1 MLDKGLSEKRALELR
16 EKFGENVIPFKEE
29 ATWLSIFLSQ
39 FKSPLIYIVTFCGLL
54 SLVFKEYFD
63 ALLITFVVIVNVLM
77 GFFQEY
83 NAKKTLTALRKI
95 LKPKTIVIRDGQKK
109 EVEVKELV
117 PGDLIALGS
126 GDRIPADGKLIE
138 GVNFLVNEAIL
149 TGEEEAVTKNE
160 KEGNNLLFMGTTVI
174 SGRGV
179 METIKTGKETEMGK
193 IGKSLAEIKEEKTPL
208 QIKLE
213 IFAKNLTFIIL
224 LACLFI
230 FILGV
235 FHKENPFEIFKM
247 AVILSIA
254 AIPEGLPIAITIIL
268 ALGMRRILKRN
279 GLVKTLLSIET
290 LGSTSVICT
299 DKTGTLTEGKMKV
312 LKTDFLDK
320 DKALLAL
327 TLNNEQRS
335 SVEVAIWE
343 YVKNEKEFN
352 PQEIFD
358 QTKRIYEEPF
368 DSEKKYSMTINE
380 LEGREV
386 AFLMGAP
393 EIIISFCQ
401 ILNEDKNKI
410 LEEIEKWAD
419 EGLRVLGV
427 AFKEKGDLGE
437 KKDFS
442 WLGLI
447 GIVDPIRKE
456 AKEAILTAR
465 RAGIKVKIVTGDYR
479 KTAERV
485 AKNLGFKLEPKNI
498 LEGPELE
505 VISEDELKKRIDD
518 IILFTRVT
526 PHQKQ
531 KIVKVLQEK
540 GEVVAMTGDGVNDAP
555 ALKKADIG
563 VVVGTASDVAK
574 EAADLILLD
583 SNFKT
588 IVAACE
594 EGRLIFSNIKKA
606 VGYALSN
613 SFAEIALIFSAI
625 LLDFPSPLSVVQIL
639 WIHLICDGPPDIML
653 AFEPKEKSLMEES
666 PESIKKEEILS
677 GFTKFLIL
685 AISLTASIVSLLLFW
700 HYGMKGGDLKFGRTI
715 AFATLA
721 SIDLIYVFAYKN
733 LKKPIIKT
741 ENFFQ
746 NKFMFF
752 GVAYGFL
759 LLFLAIYLP
768 FLNKVLGTIPLGPFH
783 WLLIFGVALLTTL
796 IVELVK
802 IFYNLPL
809 KKTDKL
815 KKPIAGQFLLKR

>member
-1 MLDKGLSEKRALELR
+1 MLYKGLSEKQVLKL
-16 EKFGENVIPFKEE
+16 KKKYGENIIPFKEE
-29 ATWLSIFLSQ
+29 ATWLSISFSQ
-39 FKSPLIYIVTFCGLL
+39 LKSPLIYILIIVGLI
-54 SLVFKEYFD
+54 SLILKEYFD
-63 ALLITFVVIVNVLM
+63 AGLIAFVIIVNVLM

-83 NAKKTLTALRKI
+83 NAKKTLTALRKT
-95 LKPKTIVIRDGQKK
+95 LRPKTIVVREGQRK
-109 EVEVKELV
+109 EIEVKELV
-117 PGDLIALGS
+117 PGDSVVLGS

-138 GVNFLVNEAIL
+138 GVGLLVSEAIL
-149 TGEEEAVTKNE
+149 TGEEEAVIKTE
-160 KEGNNLLFMGTTVI
+160 RERSNLLFMGTTVI

-179 METIKTGKETEMGK
+179 MEVIKTGKETEMGK

-213 IFAKNLTFIIL
+213 IFAKNLAVIVL
-224 LACLFI
+224 LVCLFI

-235 FHKENPFEIFKM
+235 LHEENPFEMFKV

-254 AIPEGLPIAITIIL
+254 AIPEALPIAITVIL

-312 LKTDFLDK
+312 VKTDFLDK
-320 DKALLAL
+320 DKSLLAL

-335 SVEVAIWE
+335 SLEVAIWE
-343 YVKNEKEFN
+343 YVKNEKKFN
-352 PQEIFD
+352 PQEVFD
-358 QTKRIYEEPF
+358 QSKRIYEEPF
-368 DSEKKYSMTINE
+368 DSEKKYSITINE
-380 LEGREV
+380 VEGRKIT
-386 AFLMGAP
+386 FLMGAP
-393 EIIISFCQ
+393 EIILSFCQ
-401 ILNEDKNKI
+401 ILDKDKNKI
-410 LEEIEKWAD
+410 LKEIEKWAD

-427 AFKEKGDLGE
+427 AFKESGKLKE
-437 KKDFS
+437 KKDFF

-447 GIVDPIRKE
+447 GIADPIRKE
-456 AKEAILTAR
+456 AKEAILTAQ

-485 AKNLGFKLEPKNI
+485 ARNLGFKLGPKNI
-498 LEGPELE
+498 LEGQELE
-505 VISEDELKKRIDD
+505 VISEEKLKKRIDN

-540 GEVVAMTGDGVNDAP
+540 GEIVAMTGDGVNDAP
-555 ALKKADIG
+555 ALKKANIG
-563 VVVGTASDVAK
+563 VAVGIASDVAK
-574 EAADLILLD
+574 EAGDLILLD
-583 SNFKT
+583 NNFKT

-594 EGRLIFSNIKKA
+594 EGRLIFSNIKK
-606 VGYALSN
+606 VVSYALSN
-613 SFAEIALIFSAI
+613 SFAEIALIFSAVF
-625 LLDFPSPLSVVQIL
+625 LDFPSPLTVVQIL

-666 PESIKKEEILS
+666 PKDLKKEEILG
-677 GFTKFLIL
+677 GFTKFLIF
-685 AISLTASIVSLLLFW
+685 AISLTAGILSMLLFW
-700 HYGMKGGDLKFGRTI
+700 HLGIREGNLNLGRTI
-715 AFATLA
+715 AFATIA
-721 SIDLIYVFAYKN
+721 SVSLIYIFAYKN
-733 LKKPIIKT
+733 LKKSIIKT

-768 FLNKVLGTIPLGPFH
+768 FLNKVLGTVPLRPLH
-783 WLLIFGVALLTTL
+783 WLLIFGVALITTL

-802 IFYNLPL
+802 IFSNLL
-809 KKTDKL
+809 LIKK
-815 KKPIAGQFLLKR
+815 QE

>member
-1 MLDKGLSEKRALELR
+1 MLHKGLSEKRVLELR

-29 ATWLSIFLSQ
+29 ATWLSILFSQ
-39 FKSPLIYIVTFCGLL
+39 LKSPLIYILIIVGLI
-54 SLVFKEYFD
+54 SLILKEYFD
-63 ALLITFVVIVNVLM
+63 AGLIGFVIIINVLM

-95 LKPKTIVIRDGQKK
+95 LKPKTIVIRAGQRK
-109 EVEVKELV
+109 EIEVKELV
-117 PGDLIALGS
+117 LGDLVVLGS

-138 GVNFLVNEAIL
+138 GMSLLINEAIL
-149 TGEEEAVTKNE
+149 TGEEEAVTRTE
-160 KEGNNLLFMGTTVI
+160 KEGSSLLFMGTTVI

-179 METIKTGKETEMGK
+179 MEVIKTGKETEMGK
-193 IGKSLAEIKEEKTPL
+193 IGKSLTEVKEEKTPL

-213 IFAKNLTFIIL
+213 IFSKNLAVIVLFV
-224 LACLFI
+224 CLVI

-235 FHKENPFEIFKM
+235 FHKENPFEMFKM

-254 AIPEGLPIAITIIL
+254 AIPEGLPIAITMIL

-312 LKTDFLDK
+312 VKTDFLDRK
-320 DKALLAL
+320 KTLLAL
-327 TLNNEQRS
+327 ILNNEQRS

-343 YVKNEKEFN
+343 YVKNEKELD
-352 PQEIFD
+352 PQEVFD
-358 QTKRIYEEPF
+358 RSKRIYEEPF

-380 LEGREV
+380 AEGREN

-393 EIIISFCQ
+393 EIILSFCQ
-401 ILNEDKNKI
+401 ILNEEKNKI

-419 EGLRVLGV
+419 EGLRILGV
-427 AFKEKGDLGE
+427 AFKEKGDLKE
-437 KKDFS
+437 KKEFF

-447 GIVDPIRKE
+447 GIADPIRKE

-540 GEVVAMTGDGVNDAP
+540 EEVVAMTGDGVNDAP
-555 ALKKADIG
+555 ALKKANIG

-583 SNFKT
+583 NNFKT

-594 EGRLIFSNIKKA
+594 EGRLIFSNIKKT
-606 VGYALSN
+606 VGYVLSN
-613 SFAEIALIFSAI
+613 SFAEIALIFGAV
-625 LLDFPSPLSVVQIL
+625 LLNLPFPLTVVQIL
-639 WIHLICDGPPDIML
+639 WIHLICDGPPDLML
-653 AFEPKEKSLMEES
+653 AFEPKEKLLMAKT
-666 PESIKKEEILS
+666 PKNIKKEEILS
-677 GFTKFLIL
+677 SFTKFLIL
-685 AISLTASIVSLLLFW
+685 AVSLAAGILSLFLFW
-700 HYGMKGGDLKFGRTI
+700 RLGIREGNLNLGRTI
-715 AFATLA
+715 AFATIA
-721 SIDLIYVFAYKN
+721 SVSLVYIFAYKN
-733 LKKPIIKT
+733 LKKPIIET
-741 ENFFQ
+741 ESFFQ
-746 NKFMFF
+746 NKFMFD

-768 FLNKVLGTIPLGPFH
+768 FFNKVLGTIPLRPFH
-783 WLLIFGVALLTTL
+783 WLLIFAVALFITL

-802 IFYNLPL
+802 IFSNLTT
-809 KKTDKL
+809 KKK
-815 KKPIAGQFLLKR
+815 